1 MKNAGETKKITVG
14 VIGLGMGKHHIE
26 GYLTHPDCAVVA
38 VADPDA
44 ERLAKIADQ
53 FQIEGRFDTGEALI
67 DSGLCDVVS
76 IAVPNKFHRELAIRA
91 LEKGC
96 HVLCEKPMAMNAQEA
111 EEMLKTAKRKGKRL
125 MINFSYRF
133 TSAAQALKSRI
144 DAGELGDAYYGRTIW
159 LRRRGMPG
167 FGGWFG
173 KKELAGGGPLIDL
186 GVHRL
191 DLALWFMG
199 YPAVDYVAGA
209 TYDPIAKDLAER
221 EGKHFSVEDLA
232 VGFIRFKNGA
242 TLSLEASWAANIKE
256 NEFMET
262 RILGTRGGL
271 VHRNLDEGYSYEAEF
286 FTERDGNL
294 WDQKLHEASGFTGSS
309 AATGIK
315 KSAMSH
321 FIDAIQNNRPHD
333 ADAEQGLAVMKILDA
348 LYKSAETGKPEYLT
362 GYTA

>member
-1 MKNAGETKKITVG
+1 MNTPKNKKIRAG

-26 GYLTHPDCAVVA
+26 GYLTHPDCEVVA

-44 ERLAKIADQ
+44 PRLSKIADQ
-53 FQIEGRFDTGEALI
+53 FQIEHRFDTGEALI

-91 LEKGC
+91 LEKGS
-96 HVLCEKPMAMNAQEA
+96 HVLCEKPMAMNAGEA
-111 EEMLKTAKRKGKRL
+111 EEMLKAAERAGKRL

-144 DAGELGDAYYGRTIW
+144 DAGDLGEAYYGRTLW

-209 TYDPIAKDLAER
+209 AYDPIAKEAAER
-221 EGKHFSVEDLA
+221 QGKHFSVEDLA

-242 TLSLEASWAANIKE
+242 SLSLEASWASNIKE
-256 NEFMET
+256 NELMET
-262 RILGTRGGL
+262 RILGKRGGL
-271 VHRNLDEGYSYEAEF
+271 VHRNINEGYSYEAEF
-286 FTERDGNL
+286 FTEQNGNL
-294 WDQKLHEASGFTGSS
+294 WDQKLHEASGFS
-309 AATGIK
+309 AGAK
-315 KSAMSH
+315 QSAMLH